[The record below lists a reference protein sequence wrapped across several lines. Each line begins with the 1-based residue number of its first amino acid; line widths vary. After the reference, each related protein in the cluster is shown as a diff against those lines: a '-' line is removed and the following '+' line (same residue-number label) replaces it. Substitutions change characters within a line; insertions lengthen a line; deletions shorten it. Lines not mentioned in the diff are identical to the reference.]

1 MDQSPN
7 EQIPHNDESRSLKQI
22 KFYPMFCDG
31 EPVPFYSSPSI
42 FTSTVSR
49 ITGQVLSWYSKCTVS
64 ALLRHLNGGTC
75 PWLKRALAS
84 LCRNGSSPLCTYT
97 ENPI

>member
-31 EPVPFYSSPSI
+31 KSVPFYSSPSI
-42 FTSTVSR
+42 FT
-49 ITGQVLSWYSKCTVS
+49 
-64 ALLRHLNGGTC
+64 
-75 PWLKRALAS
+75 
-84 LCRNGSSPLCTYT
+84 
-97 ENPI
+97 